1 MEVEAVVVPLM
12 VKMEAAVKVEMV
24 VVDIKF
30 PLHIKIRRQLSD
42 MLDLVV
48 RTSGLLV
55 VVEVESMTVLLVLRV

>member
-30 PLHIKIRRQLSD
+30 PQHIKILRQLSD
-42 MLDLVV
+42 MLDLVAH
-48 RTSGLLV
+48 TSGLPV
-55 VVEVESMTVLLVLRV
+55 VAEVEFMKTHLVMRA

>member
-1 MEVEAVVVPLM
+1 MEVEAAVVPLM
-12 VKMEAAVKVEMV
+12 VKMEVEVKVEMV

-30 PLHIKIRRQLSD
+30 PLHIPILMQLMD

-55 VVEVESMTVLLVLRV
+55 AAEVEFMTLLLVLRV

>member
-12 VKMEAAVKVEMV
+12 LKMEAAVKVEMA

-30 PLHIKIRRQLSD
+30 PLHIKIQTQLSD

-55 VVEVESMTVLLVLRV
+55 VVEVEFMTLLLVLRV